1 MTLRREAIVQLTRDV
16 QPRRGL
22 IIKRGTSGRVL
33 SKVALHR
40 TCMVEFTV
48 DGQTVT
54 ARVDDHALAE
64 VRPNA
69 RV

>member
-1 MTLRREAIVQLTRDV
+1 
-16 QPRRGL
+16 
-22 IIKRGTSGRVL
+22 
-33 SKVALHR
+33 
-40 TCMVEFTV
+40 MVEFTV
-48 DGQTVT
+48 DGKTVI